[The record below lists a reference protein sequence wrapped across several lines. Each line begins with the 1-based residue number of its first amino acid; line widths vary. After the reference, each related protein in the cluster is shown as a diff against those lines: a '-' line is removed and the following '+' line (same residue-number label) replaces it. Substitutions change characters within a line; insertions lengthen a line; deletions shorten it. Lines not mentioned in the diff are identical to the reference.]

1 MENHLEQRKGFED
14 ITQQAITRNLEQG
27 WLIFANQKIFFM
39 IHYILKIMV
48 WNTKR
53 EFHAYKI
60 RDPNITL
67 DKIRKSFKDMQNCKK
82 PGDDG
87 IDVKDVKN
95 GGLKL
100 PQAIKLLFSAC

>member
-1 MENHLEQRKGFED
+1 
-14 ITQQAITRNLEQG
+14 
-27 WLIFANQKIFFM
+27 M

-67 DKIRKSFKDMQNCKK
+67 DKIRKSFKDM
-82 PGDDG
+82 
-87 IDVKDVKN
+87 
-95 GGLKL
+95 
-100 PQAIKLLFSAC
+100 